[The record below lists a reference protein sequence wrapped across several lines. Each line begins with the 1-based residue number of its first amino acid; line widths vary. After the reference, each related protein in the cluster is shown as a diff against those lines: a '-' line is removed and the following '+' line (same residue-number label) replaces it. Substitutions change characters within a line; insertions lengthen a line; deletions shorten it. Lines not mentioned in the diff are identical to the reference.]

1 MNNNKN
7 TEVNEKVTKLP
18 SRRIN
23 RICFLFCLGMGIASF
38 FVDFNVIGVLYLVF
52 TYIGSMVELFIL
64 GLRFSFASG
73 FKFADRFS
81 VKGFF
86 SFILHYFVNA
96 LETQCVVGGFYSIFV
111 LINSGITIICTFL
124 PVPFLFYLPIAAS
137 LFATEDFFT
146 VKLFTAYFWF
156 SMLVVIGLFV
166 LCIAVSLC
174 S

>member
-7 TEVNEKVTKLP
+7 IEKNEKAIKLP
-18 SRRIN
+18 SIKISM
-23 RICFLFCLGMGIASF
+23 ICFMFCLGMEAAF
-38 FVDFNVIGVLYLVF
+38 FVIDFNVIGVLYLVF

-73 FKFADRFS
+73 FVYAKGFS

-86 SFILHYFVNA
+86 SFILHYFVHA
-96 LETQCVVGGFYSIFV
+96 LETQCVTGGFYSIFV

-146 VKLFTAYFWF
+146 VKLFTVYFWF